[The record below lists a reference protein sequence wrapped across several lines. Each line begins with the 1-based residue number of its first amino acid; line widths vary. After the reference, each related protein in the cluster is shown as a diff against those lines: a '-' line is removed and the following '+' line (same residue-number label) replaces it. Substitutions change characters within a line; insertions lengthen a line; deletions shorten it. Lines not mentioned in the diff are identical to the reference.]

1 MTKRL
6 MTAWV
11 VLALAG
17 AGTVLVGCGQKG
29 ELFLPGENPNPPTP
43 LLDEDADTPLAA
55 PVESKTTDE
64 SSDISGDMPGD
75 GPADAAAADDDH

>member
-29 ELFLPGENPNPPTP
+29 ELFLPGENPNPATP
-43 LLDEDADTPLAA
+43 LLDDDADAPLAS
-55 PVESKTTDE
+55 PVEAKTTDE
-64 SSDISGDMPGD
+64 PSDMSGESAGD
-75 GPADAAAADDDH
+75 GPADTAADDDN

>member
-29 ELFLPGENPNPPTP
+29 ELFLPGENPNPATP
-43 LLDEDADTPLAA
+43 LLDDDADAPLAS
-55 PVESKTTDE
+55 PVEAKTTDE
-64 SSDISGDMPGD
+64 PSDMSGESASD
-75 GPADAAAADDDH
+75 GPADTAADDDN

>member
-1 MTKRL
+1 

-29 ELFLPGENPNPPTP
+29 ELFLPGENPNPATP
-43 LLDEDADTPLAA
+43 LLDDDADAPLAS
-55 PVESKTTDE
+55 PVEAKTTDE
-64 SSDISGDMPGD
+64 PSDMSGESASD
-75 GPADAAAADDDH
+75 GPADTAADDDN